1 MGYNRYLWYYIFI
14 NCRCQVMPR
23 GKQSGIA
30 YGQKKQNG
38 QSDTEQL
45 IQIASYLRQKYKV
58 KVKREAYLLFNINN
72 KLKSVKEYVTR
83 ADLNDHHVKNPD
95 LLWIDKYGMWIA
107 EIDGAVHD
115 RKVEKTNKRNE
126 LFRSNGIKLIVVNLA
141 DCKELGINIYE
152 YIDKEVLRLIRNE

>member
-1 MGYNRYLWYYIFI
+1 M
-14 NCRCQVMPR
+14 R

-45 IQIASYLRQKYKV
+45 IQIASYIRQRYKV

-83 ADLNDHHVKNPD
+83 ADLNDHHVKNHD

-126 LFRSNGIKLIVVNLA
+126 LFRSNNIKLIVVNLA
-141 DCKELGINIYE
+141 DCKELEINIYD
-152 YIDKEVLRLIRNE
+152 YIDKEILRLIRNG

>member
-1 MGYNRYLWYYIFI
+1 MAGIVG
-14 NCRCQVMPR
+14 VMKLSR

>member
-95 LLWIDKYGMWIA
+95 LLWIDKYGMWIV
-107 EIDGAVHD
+107 EVDGAVHD

>member
-1 MGYNRYLWYYIFI
+1 M
-14 NCRCQVMPR
+14 R

-72 KLKSVKEYVTR
+72 KLKSVKEFVTK
-83 ADLNDHHVKNPD
+83 AGP
-95 LLWIDKYGMWIA
+95 
-107 EIDGAVHD
+107 
-115 RKVEKTNKRNE
+115 
-126 LFRSNGIKLIVVNLA
+126 
-141 DCKELGINIYE
+141 
-152 YIDKEVLRLIRNE
+152 

>member
-1 MGYNRYLWYYIFI
+1 
-14 NCRCQVMPR
+14 MPR

-72 KLKSVKEYVTR
+72 KLKSVKEYVTK
-83 ADLNDHHVKNPD
+83 ADLNDNHVKNPD

-126 LFRSNGIKLIVVNLA
+126 LFRSNNIKLIVVNLA
-141 DCKELGINIYE
+141 DCKELEINIYE
-152 YIDKEVLRLIRNE
+152 YIDKEILRLIRNE

>member
-1 MGYNRYLWYYIFI
+1 
-14 NCRCQVMPR
+14 MPR

-72 KLKSVKEYVTR
+72 KLKSVKEYVTK
-83 ADLNDHHVKNPD
+83 ADLNDNHVKNPD

-115 RKVEKTNKRNE
+115 RKVEKTLKRNE
-126 LFRSNGIKLIVVNLA
+126 LFRSNNIKLIVVNLA
-141 DCKELGINIYE
+141 DCKELEVNIYD
-152 YIDKEVLRLIRNE
+152 YIDKEILRLIRNG

>member
-1 MGYNRYLWYYIFI
+1 M
-14 NCRCQVMPR
+14 R

-58 KVKREAYLLFNINN
+58 KVKREPYLIFNVNN
-72 KLKSVKEYVTR
+72 KLIKIKESVTK
-83 ADLNDHHVKNPD
+83 ADLNDCSVKNPD

-115 RKVEKTNKRNE
+115 RKIQKTLERNR
-126 LFRSNGIKLIVVNLA
+126 LFRSNNIKLIVVNLA
-141 DCKELGINIYE
+141 DCKELGVDIYE
-152 YIDKEVLRLIRNE
+152 YIDSEILSLIRNE

>member
-1 MGYNRYLWYYIFI
+1 MAGIVG
-14 NCRCQVMPR
+14 VMKLSR

-45 IQIASYLRQKYKV
+45 IQIASYIRQRYKV

-83 ADLNDHHVKNPD
+83 TDINYNHVKNPD

-107 EIDGAVHD
+107 EIDGAIHD

-126 LFRSNGIKLIVVNLA
+126 LFRSNNIKLIVVNLA
-141 DCKELGINIYE
+141 DCKELELDIYE
-152 YIDKEVLRLIRNE
+152 YIDSEILRLIRYG